1 MDSKVRGVLA
11 ELRRR
16 LEDLYG
22 NRLVKLVL
30 FGSQAR
36 GDADTDS
43 DIDVMVVLKGN
54 VNPFQEI
61 ERGGRVT
68 AAVSL
73 EQDVVI
79 SAVYVSENRYRTR
92 ASGFLANVRAEGVSV

>member
-1 MDSKVRGVLA
+1 MSRKVRGVLA

-16 LEDLYG
+16 LEALYG
-22 NRLVKLVL
+22 NRLVELIL

-36 GDADTDS
+36 GDADSDS
-43 DIDVMVVLKGN
+43 DIDVLVVLKGN
-54 VNPFQEI
+54 VNPFVEI

-73 EQDVVI
+73 ERDVTI
-79 SAVYVSENRYRTR
+79 STVYVSKSKYRTG
-92 ASGFLANVRAEGVSV
+92 ASALLANVRAEGVSI